1 MLHLAIDMHDPIKT
15 KYFFFYLSISATM
28 ELIDNINNNSQ
39 IFESICQWRSCR
51 SMAIHV
57 TNHFSPFDVFAGVFQ
72 WTVQQAQALTGWLH
86 VLH

>member
-1 MLHLAIDMHDPIKT
+1 MLHLAIDIHDPIKT
-15 KYFFFYLSISATM
+15 KYFFLLTLVFINATM
-28 ELIDNINNNSQ
+28 ELIDNINNNPQ

-72 WTVQQAQALTGWLH
+72 
-86 VLH
+86 